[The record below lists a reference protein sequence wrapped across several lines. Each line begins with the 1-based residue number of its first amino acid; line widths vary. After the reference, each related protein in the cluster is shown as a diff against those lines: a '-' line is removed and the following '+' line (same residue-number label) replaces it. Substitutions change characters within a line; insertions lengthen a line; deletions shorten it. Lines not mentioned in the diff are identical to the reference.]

1 MIRSRKSTIVITVL
15 FLALLMFNLT
25 GCGAQQSQ
33 VLEKPELINI
43 GYSLRPLNV
52 PTIVALEKNMF
63 EEAFAEDGI
72 EVKWHELEGPATTEA
87 LAAGAIDMA
96 VSLNYVT
103 AIISKASGNQINIIS
118 SFTQFPQAIGLV
130 ASKESATE
138 SVADLKGKK
147 VALKKGT
154 MLQEMLIRALEEA
167 QVKVEDLEVVD
178 MESANAA
185 NAVLLKQVDAAVL
198 PDPLLMKTLASGE
211 TILLRNAEG
220 LILGQAVIA
229 ARSEFL
235 EQYPDLARKFLQV
248 QNEARQWSID
258 NSQEALNLTAEVINM
273 DIKAVNALY
282 PKFDFSLDMDQQN
295 VNKLKE
301 SADFLQANGFI
312 NKEIDTQALITDLVD
327 TGYLPQ

>member
-1 MIRSRKSTIVITVL
+1 MIRTDKSAIIITVL
-15 FLALLMFNLT
+15 LVALLMFNLT

-33 VLEKPELINI
+33 VPEKPEVINI

-52 PTIVALEKNMF
+52 PTIVAQEKNMF
-63 EEAFAEDGI
+63 EQAFAEDGI
-72 EVKWHELEGPATTEA
+72 EVKWHELEGPSTTEA

-118 SFTQFPQAIGLV
+118 SFAQFPQAIGLL
-130 ASKESATE
+130 ASKDSGVE

-147 VALKKGT
+147 IAVKKGT
-154 MLQEMLIRALEEA
+154 MLQEMLIKALEEA

-211 TILLRNAEG
+211 TVLLRNAED
-220 LILGQAVIA
+220 LILGQSVIA

-248 QNEARQWSID
+248 QKEAWQWSIN
-258 NSQEALNLTAEVINM
+258 NSEEALNLAAEVNNM
-273 DIKAVNALY
+273 DLKAVNVLY
-282 PKFDFSLDMDQQN
+282 PKFDFSLEIDQQN

-301 SADFLQANGFI
+301 SADFLQANGI
-312 NKEIDTQALITDLVD
+312 IDKEIDTQALITDLVD
-327 TGYLPQ
+327 TGYLPK